1 MNKISCLKIL
11 GIAVLYV
18 VTVFATAFLGIFP
31 LMPGCSSQLLQPY
44 SGRAVQRVATVIQL
58 VVVYHRDERMPLELI
73 RLHQQ
78 ELWCPDVSGVA
89 VDVVYL

>member
-1 MNKISCLKIL
+1 MKNGFQYLVADEQGIDIVVL
-11 GIAVLYV
+11 GRAKR
-18 VTVFATAFLGIFP
+18 P
-31 LMPGCSSQLLQPY
+31 K
-44 SGRAVQRVATVIQL
+44 AVQRVATVIQL